1 MGCTVSKS
9 PLEPRT
15 VTIKLSGCSHLHRSH
30 SSPVHE
36 LADGEH
42 DHVVSLT
49 SSTYGSLRLD
59 SLPIEAENG
68 RNVTSTEDVRDKQVE
83 TVNMWEL
90 MEGIEDEKAA
100 LQMLRGLMGKPE
112 VESGNSSPRV
122 YHTLEDVDT
131 VLDTRRALATDY
143 RFRRG
148 SSMDSITEK
157 KAVEVHSPML
167 LTRRSRALQI
177 SQEVIEELDD
187 LRRKNLSRSQ
197 EFGARRGQGRGN
209 VSRSQELDDSSRAR
223 RHLSQSQD
231 LDSVRRIKLTTN
243 QERDSRGRRNV
254 SRSQEFDRPGHGS
267 EFVTRHSSEEAL
279 RDARPRR
286 VAISKPDVVLR
297 SPMLRGL
304 SGQER
309 FVSSSSNGTSIE
321 RRNKPLL
328 QGQAQPAAVP
338 RPAGSTKV
346 VSSSPERRSGKALE
360 PRVASAVA
368 ALSRLGEQRASAS
381 ERKAEAQSPNP
392 SKASFYTVSKIP
404 AYTSV
409 ATIAENTQFIVP
421 QNHDGR
427 KISTVKNQ
435 QEQSATMDSSTSE
448 ACKKSSSTP
457 QDDVCSQGT
466 ILTRRKS
473 CFGYVVGR
481 FRVTNHVC
489 LD

>member
-1 MGCTVSKS
+1 
-9 PLEPRT
+9 
-15 VTIKLSGCSHLHRSH
+15 
-30 SSPVHE
+30 
-36 LADGEH
+36 
-42 DHVVSLT
+42 
-49 SSTYGSLRLD
+49 
-59 SLPIEAENG
+59 
-68 RNVTSTEDVRDKQVE
+68 
-83 TVNMWEL
+83 
-90 MEGIEDEKAA
+90 
-100 LQMLRGLMGKPE
+100 
-112 VESGNSSPRV
+112 
-122 YHTLEDVDT
+122 
-131 VLDTRRALATDY
+131 
-143 RFRRG
+143 
-148 SSMDSITEK
+148 MDSITEK

-167 LTRRSRALQI
+167 LKRRSRALQI

-209 VSRSQELDDSSRAR
+209 VSRSQELDSRAR

-243 QERDSRGRRNV
+243 QERDSRGRRIV

-279 RDARPRR
+279 RDAPPRR
-286 VAISKPDVVLR
+286 VALAKPDVVLR

-309 FVSSSSNGTSIE
+309 FVSSSNGTSIE

-368 ALSRLGEQRASAS
+368 ALSRLGEQRAAAS

-409 ATIAENTQFIVP
+409 ATIAENTQFVVP

-457 QDDVCSQGT
+457 QDVCSQGT